1 MRAMSETAPRGLCG
15 QGSARRIRW
24 RAAACKVTCTQPGNL
39 RKDTPLTAPAA
50 LRPTPD
56 HHLGRAVGRR
66 LRDARK
72 RAGLTLVAAG
82 RHLGRDHGT
91 VARYERGEVDPPT
104 SVLVALAGLYRVH
117 PGELF
122 PPAPQA

>member
-1 MRAMSETAPRGLCG
+1 
-15 QGSARRIRW
+15 
-24 RAAACKVTCTQPGNL
+24 
-39 RKDTPLTAPAA
+39 LTAPAA

-56 HHLGRAVGRR
+56 HHPGRAVGRR

-91 VARYERGEVDPPT
+91 VARYERGELDPPT
-104 SVLVALAGLYRVH
+104 SAIVALARLYRVH